1 MSGAV
6 RYLCIARLRGAERV
20 FLWEDEDGGAS
31 RVIVDDEG
39 FVVSF
44 ASVAE
49 VAAAGQVN
57 GWNISSEEATTYDI
71 DAIEEWA
78 RSDAPVGDCRQLLNV
93 WNLLIDL
100 PGAENLFRAADARA
114 LGLYD
119 KLFRGCNLPAMT
131 RPGEKYEPVWT
142 ASETSA
148 LKQLLLLGIAELR
161 ARFR

>member
-1 MSGAV
+1 MSDAT
-6 RYLCIARLRGAERV
+6 RYLCIALLRGTERV
-20 FLWEDEDGGAS
+20 FLWEDEDGGTS
-31 RVIVDDEG
+31 RVIVDDQG

-49 VAAAGQVN
+49 AVAAGHVN
-57 GWNISSEEATTYDI
+57 GWNISSEDATTYDI
-71 DAIEEWA
+71 DAFEQWA
-78 RSDAPVGDCRQLLNV
+78 RSDAPVGDCRPLLNV

-114 LGLYD
+114 LGVYD

-131 RPGEKYEPVWT
+131 RPGEEYQPLWT
-142 ASETSA
+142 TSETSA